1 MMNMVRFLL
10 MITATVALVSCKV
23 NIGARS
29 SLSVGADDMHKI
41 IYYATLAGSSHNTQ
55 PWKVEVLSDR
65 EIRILA
71 DTTRALNVIDP
82 KKRELYISLGAFI
95 ENLDLAAGSLGYAT
109 EVEVLPQSE
118 LTGCVAV
125 VALKRT
131 RPSGFDLHSIVVRR
145 TLRVPF
151 HIVDIRKEEVERM
164 LGDDRQTSFFAAS
177 TAEGRFIAK
186 QTLSAYRQ
194 QSMNRE
200 VQAEFARWVRFS
212 DRDVR
217 LRQDG
222 ITTAGMQI
230 NGIKG
235 FVVRNFFNPAD
246 AEKKQF
252 VQAGIQTTER
262 QVNNC
267 GGWLVLTSPD
277 NSVAS
282 WIDIG
287 RRYERMNII
296 CTSLHIGF
304 QPMNQIIEEQN
315 FLENVQH
322 EIGRCGKIQFV
333 ARIGYVIEVPSPV
346 SPRRSVDSVAV
357 FYK

>member
-1 MMNMVRFLL
+1 MMNMVRFVLV
-10 MITATVALVSCKV
+10 ITVIAALGSCKTNV
-23 NIGARS
+23 GARG
-29 SLSVGADDMHKI
+29 SLLVGADDMHKI

-55 PWKVEVLSDR
+55 PWKVEVLGDR
-65 EIRILA
+65 EIRVLA

-82 KKRELYISLGAFI
+82 KRRELYISLGAFI
-95 ENLDLAAGSLGYAT
+95 ENLDLAAGALGYAT
-109 EVEVLPQSE
+109 EMQVLPRSE
-118 LTGCVAV
+118 LAAYVAV
-125 VALKRT
+125 VVLKRV
-131 RPSGFDLHSIVVRR
+131 RPSGFDLHSLVTRR

-151 HIVDIRKEEVERM
+151 HTADIRKEEVASI
-164 LGDDRQTSFFAAS
+164 LGDDWQTSFFAAS
-177 TAEGRFIAK
+177 TEEGRFIAK

-200 VQAEFARWVRFS
+200 AQAEFASWVRFS

-235 FVVRNFFNPAD
+235 FVVRNFFKPAD

-252 VQAGIQTTER
+252 VQAGIETTEK
-262 QVNNC
+262 QVSNC

-277 NSVAS
+277 SSAAS

-296 CTSLHIGF
+296 CTSLCIGF
-304 QPMNQIIEEQN
+304 QPMNQIVEEQN
-315 FLENVQH
+315 FLGNVQH
-322 EIGRCGKIQFV
+322 EIGKGGKIQFV
-333 ARIGYVIEVPSPV
+333 ARIGYVIEIPSPV
-346 SPRRSVDSVAV
+346 SPRRPVDSVAV

>member
-1 MMNMVRFLL
+1 MVRFVL
-10 MITATVALVSCKV
+10 MITAIVALVSCKT

-29 SLSVGADDMHKI
+29 PLLVGADDMHKI

-55 PWKVEVLSDR
+55 PWKVEVLSNR
-65 EIRILA
+65 ELRILA

-95 ENLDLAAGSLGYAT
+95 ENLDLAASALGYAT
-109 EVEVLPQSE
+109 EVQVLPQSE

-125 VALKRT
+125 VTLKQA
-131 RPSGFDLHSIVVRR
+131 RPSGFDLRSIEVRR
-145 TLRVPF
+145 TLRSPF
-151 HIVDIRKEEVERM
+151 HTADLRKEEVERI
-164 LGDDRQTSFFAAS
+164 LADDRQTSFFSAS

-194 QSMNRE
+194 QSMNRKA
-200 VQAEFARWVRFS
+200 QAEFARWVRFS

-235 FVVRNFFNPAD
+235 FVVRNFFKPAD

-252 VQAGIQTTER
+252 VQAGIQMTEK
-262 QVNNC
+262 QVDNC

-277 NSVAS
+277 NSVRS

-304 QPMNQIIEEQN
+304 QPMNQIVEEKKFQ
-315 FLENVQH
+315 ESVQH
-322 EIGRCGKIQFV
+322 EIGKGGEIQFV
-333 ARIGYVIEVPSPV
+333 ARIGYVIEIPSPV

-357 FYK
+357 FCK

>member
-1 MMNMVRFLL
+1 MVRFVF
-10 MITATVALVSCKV
+10 MMTAIVALASCKT

-29 SLSVGADDMHKI
+29 SLLVGADDMHKI

-55 PWKVEVLSDR
+55 PWRVEVLGDR
-65 EIRILA
+65 EIRVFA
-71 DTTRALNVIDP
+71 DTTRVLNVIDP

-95 ENLDLAAGSLGYAT
+95 ENLDLAAGALGYAT
-109 EVEVLPQSE
+109 EVQVLPRSE
-118 LTGCVAV
+118 RTACVAV
-125 VALKRT
+125 VALKRA
-131 RPSGFDLHSIVVRR
+131 RPSGFDLHSIVGRR
-145 TLRVPF
+145 TLRVSF
-151 HIVDIRKEEVERM
+151 HTADIRKEEVASI
-164 LGDDRQTSFFAAS
+164 LGDDWQTSFFAAS
-177 TAEGRFIAK
+177 TEEGRFIAK

-200 VQAEFARWVRFS
+200 AQAEFASWVRFS

-235 FVVRNFFNPAD
+235 FVVRNFFKPAD

-252 VQAGIQTTER
+252 VQAGIGTTEK

-267 GGWLVLTSPD
+267 GGWLALTSVD
-277 NSVAS
+277 NSVQS
-282 WIDIG
+282 WIDVG

-296 CTSLHIGF
+296 CTSLCIGF
-304 QPMNQIIEEQN
+304 QPMNQLVEEQN

-322 EIGRCGKIQFV
+322 ELGKGGEIQFV
-333 ARIGYVIEVPSPV
+333 ARIGYVIETPSPV

>member
-1 MMNMVRFLL
+1 MVRFVF
-10 MITATVALVSCKV
+10 MMTAIVALVSCKT

-29 SLSVGADDMHKI
+29 PLSIGAGDMHKI

-55 PWKVEVLSDR
+55 PWKVEVLGDR
-65 EIRILA
+65 EIRVFA

-95 ENLDLAAGSLGYAT
+95 ENLDLAAGALGYAM
-109 EVEVLPQSE
+109 EVQVLSRSE
-118 LTGCVAV
+118 RTACVAV
-125 VALKRT
+125 VALERV
-131 RPSGFDLHSIVVRR
+131 RPSGFDLHSLVVRR
-145 TLRVPF
+145 TLRIPF
-151 HIVDIRKEEVERM
+151 HAADIREEEVKRI
-164 LGDDRQTSFFAAS
+164 LADDRQTSFFAAS

-194 QSMNRE
+194 QSMNRPA
-200 VQAEFARWVRFS
+200 QSEFARWVRFS
-212 DRDVR
+212 DRDVH

-235 FVVRNFFNPAD
+235 FVVRNFFKPVD

-252 VQAGIQTTER
+252 VQAGIQKTEK
-262 QVNNC
+262 QVGNC

-304 QPMNQIIEEQN
+304 QPMNQIVEEQN

-322 EIGRCGKIQFV
+322 EIGKSGKIQFV
-333 ARIGYVIEVPSPV
+333 ARIGYMIEIPPPV
-346 SPRRSVDSVAV
+346 SPRRPVDSVAV